1 MKLPEKISQLIRK
14 INHNSQLKRW
24 KVISDHLLIPGFE
37 KIPFLTVMRFFIESL
52 TRGILFQRAAA
63 MAYRIFI
70 AFIPMMMAL
79 FAAISFLD
87 ESIRIQ
93 LMEFIETLVPEYT
106 WPAVSKVI
114 SGVLMKQNGML
125 FYTSFG
131 IGLYL
136 SILMMNAV
144 ITSLNITYFK
154 IKTRILPKQLLVS
167 TVMVIAFFLMIIT
180 ATAIFAGTSYA
191 LWYLEVEL
199 FGSSILFKSVILI
212 FKWIF
217 LFVLAYLFLSALF
230 YFAPVNK
237 KYFRFFSAGSMLS
250 TITLTIL
257 LYVLN
262 FYFYYFP
269 TYNLIYGSLGA
280 LFGIV
285 ITIYWSCI
293 VVLIGFDLNIS
304 IFIAK
309 QNGNLATPDLSTKKN
324 LTQNSVYL
332 H

>member
-1 MKLPEKISQLIRK
+1 MKFSEKLGKLILK
-14 INHNSQLKRW
+14 INRNRQIKKLKAIAFRL
-24 KVISDHLLIPGFE
+24 VIPGFE

-52 TRGILFQRAAA
+52 VKGILFQRAAA

-70 AFIPMMMAL
+70 ALIPMMMAI

-93 LMEFIETLVPEYT
+93 LMEFIETLVPDYT
-106 WPAVSKVI
+106 LPAISNVI
-114 SGVLMKQNGML
+114 SGVLLKQNGML

-154 IKTRILPKQLLVS
+154 IQMRNLLKQLMVS
-167 TVMVIAFFLMIIT
+167 AIMVIVFFLAIIV
-180 ATAIFAGTSYA
+180 AVAIFVGTSYV
-191 LWYLEVEL
+191 LQRIEIEL
-199 FGSSILFKSVILI
+199 LGSAVLFKYTIAF

-217 LFVLAYLFLSALF
+217 LFILAYLFLSALF

-237 KYFRFFSAGSMLS
+237 KYFRFFSAGSTLA
-250 TITLTIL
+250 TISLIIL
-257 LYVLN
+257 FYALN
-262 FYFYYFP
+262 FYFYHFP

-280 LFGIV
+280 LFAII
-285 ITIYWSCI
+285 ITIYWSCL

-309 QNGNLATPDLSTKKN
+309 QKASETGVISLEST
-324 LTQNSVYL
+324 VDEW
-332 H
+332 

>member
-1 MKLPEKISQLIRK
+1 MKFSKEISQLIYH
-14 INHNSQLKRW
+14 INHSRQIRKLRTIA
-24 KVISDHLLIPGFE
+24 VRLVIPGFE
-37 KIPFLTVMRFFIESL
+37 KIPFLTVMRFFVESL
-52 TRGILFQRAAA
+52 VKGILFQRAAA

-93 LMEFIETLVPEYT
+93 LMEFIETLVPHYT
-106 WPAVSKVI
+106 WPAVSNVI

-125 FYTSFG
+125 FYSSFG

-154 IKTRILPKQLLVS
+154 IKMRNLLKQLMVS
-167 TVMVIAFFLMIIT
+167 AIMVIVFFAAIIV
-180 ATAIFAGTSYA
+180 AVAIFVGASYA
-191 LWYLEVEL
+191 LRRIEL
-199 FGSSILFKSVILI
+199 DLVGSSALFKYSVFI

-217 LFVLAYLFLSALF
+217 LFILAYLCLSALF

-237 KYFRFFSAGSMLS
+237 KYFRFFSAGSTLA
-250 TITLTIL
+250 TISLIIL
-257 LYVLN
+257 FYALN
-262 FYFYYFP
+262 FYFYHFP

-280 LFGIV
+280 LFAIIV
-285 ITIYWSCI
+285 TIYWSCL
-293 VVLIGFDLNIS
+293 VVLIGFDLNVS

-309 QNGNLATPDLSTKKN
+309 QKASKTGFILLESTVKEEEDN
-324 LTQNSVYL
+324 
-332 H
+332 

>member
-1 MKLPEKISQLIRK
+1 
-14 INHNSQLKRW
+14 
-24 KVISDHLLIPGFE
+24 VIGKEANNKHYLQRVIYKKGLQVLYSRLVIPGFE
-37 KIPFLTVMRFFIESL
+37 GVPFFMVMRFFIESL
-52 TRGILFQRAAA
+52 VKGILFQRAAA

-70 AFIPMMMAL
+70 ALIPMMMAL

-106 WPAVSKVI
+106 WPAISNVI
-114 SGVLMKQNGML
+114 SGILLKQNGML

-131 IGLYL
+131 TGLYL

-154 IKTRILPKQLLVS
+154 IQMRTLPKQLMVS
-167 TVMVIAFFLMIIT
+167 AIMVIVFFLAIIVVV
-180 ATAIFAGTSYA
+180 AIFVGTSYI
-191 LWYLEVEL
+191 LRRIEMEL
-199 FGSSILFKSVILI
+199 FGSSVLFKYVIAI

-217 LFVLAYLFLSALF
+217 LYIVAYLFLSALF
-230 YFAPVNK
+230 YFSPVNK
-237 KYFRFFSAGSMLS
+237 KYFRFFSAGSTLT

-257 LYVLN
+257 LYALN

-280 LFGIV
+280 LFAII
-285 ITIYWSCI
+285 ITIYWSCLA
-293 VVLIGFDLNIS
+293 VLIGFDLNIS

-309 QNGNLATPDLSTKKN
+309 QKVSETGIILLESTIKEEKPFE
-324 LTQNSVYL
+324 Q
-332 H
+332 

>member
-1 MKLPEKISQLIRK
+1 MKIWDTVKNLIYKINNHQKIRK
-14 INHNSQLKRW
+14 L
-24 KVISDHLLIPGFE
+24 VIAFSRLVIPGFE
-37 KIPFLTVMRFFIESL
+37 KIPFVTVMRFFIESL
-52 TRGILFQRAAA
+52 VKGILFQRAAA

-70 AFIPMMMAL
+70 ALIPMMMAL

-106 WPAVSKVI
+106 WPAVSNII

-131 IGLYL
+131 MGLYL
-136 SILMMNAV
+136 SILMMNAI

-154 IKTRILPKQLLVS
+154 IQTRNLPKQLFVS
-167 TVMVIAFFLMIIT
+167 TIMVIVFFLSIIV
-180 ATAIFAGTSYA
+180 AVAIFVGASYA
-191 LWYLEVEL
+191 LKRIEVEL
-199 FGSSILFKSVILI
+199 LDSPALFKSVIYI

-217 LFVLAYLFLSALF
+217 LFVVAYLALSALF
-230 YFAPVNK
+230 YFSPVNK
-237 KYFRFFSAGSMLS
+237 KYFRFFSAGSMLT

-257 LYVLN
+257 LYALN

-280 LFGIV
+280 IFGILV
-285 ITIYWSCI
+285 TLYWSCI
-293 VVLIGFDLNIS
+293 VILIGFDLNIS

-309 QNGNLATPDLSTKKN
+309 QKTQTGEVTLKST
-324 LTQNSVYL
+324 VRR
-332 H
+332 

>member
-1 MKLPEKISQLIRK
+1 MRGTVNYSRQIRK
-14 INHNSQLKRW
+14 LKIVANRL
-24 KVISDHLLIPGFE
+24 VIPGFE

-52 TRGILFQRAAA
+52 IKGILFQRAAA

-70 AFIPMMMAL
+70 ALIPMMMSL

-93 LMEFIETLVPEYT
+93 LMEFIETLVPDYT
-106 WPAVSKVI
+106 WPAVSNVI
-114 SGVLMKQNGML
+114 SGVLLKQNGML

-136 SILMMNAV
+136 SILMMNAI

-154 IKTRILPKQLLVS
+154 IKTRILPKQLMVS
-167 TVMVIAFFLMIIT
+167 AIMVIVFFIAVIV
-180 ATAIFAGTSYA
+180 AVAIFVGASYA
-191 LWYLEVEL
+191 LRRIEL
-199 FGSSILFKSVILI
+199 DLVGSSVLFKYSIAV

-217 LFVLAYLFLSALF
+217 LFITAYLCLSALF

-237 KYFRFFSAGSMLS
+237 KYFRFFSAGSMFT
-250 TITLTIL
+250 TISLIVL
-257 LYVLN
+257 FYALN
-262 FYFYYFP
+262 FYFYHFP

-280 LFGIV
+280 LFAII
-285 ITIYWSCI
+285 ITIYWSCL

-309 QNGNLATPDLSTKKN
+309 QKASETGFISLKSTAEEE
-324 LTQNSVYL
+324 
-332 H
+332 